1 MDIPLSH
8 TFTCNIIELICLRFF
23 FCPGPAAAWRL
34 CSRLSPWLPSVWV
47 FFFCFFFP
55 RAFFPRLGLSELFY
69 WAASRH
75 WDCFYTGQSP
85 DVQSPKAKSTGQSG
99 GVGGEATGVCGVRG
113 ELCKE
118 VTEGGGFAF
127 EIVMGGWV
135 FENEGGGKCC

>member
-1 MDIPLSH
+1 MAGIRLGPAG
-8 TFTCNIIELICLRFF
+8 FF
-23 FCPGPAAAWRL
+23 F
-34 CSRLSPWLPSVWV
+34 
-47 FFFCFFFP
+47 FFFFFFFSP

-85 DVQSPKAKSTGQSG
+85 DVQSPKAKSTGKSG

>member
-1 MDIPLSH
+1 MLG
-8 TFTCNIIELICLRFF
+8 EVLYFF
-23 FCPGPAAAWRL
+23 F
-34 CSRLSPWLPSVWV
+34 
-47 FFFCFFFP
+47 FFL

-85 DVQSPKAKSTGQSG
+85 DVQSPKAKSTGKSG